1 MAPHPGATA
10 GEMDPKTQRTQRR
23 RAEARKSLKHPQVPG
38 SAEQETGAARSSWLS
53 TFRDKKALSGISFV
67 SAAPGLR
74 RNDGG
79 QVQFLQP
86 QGSWPGGPN
95 PVAPR
100 GGPSALM
107 EHKGKERGGDEGRG
121 DRERAGSTGEPR
133 RVWNLGGIS
142 VPDTQ
147 HPIFFLPEEPAHS
160 LGAWLLL
167 QAQVRRHFL
176 PQTPGVLPS

>member
-121 DRERAGSTGEPR
+121 DRERAGWEKRYSDADEGR
-133 RVWNLGGIS
+133 R
-142 VPDTQ
+142 
-147 HPIFFLPEEPAHS
+147 
-160 LGAWLLL
+160 
-167 QAQVRRHFL
+167 R
-176 PQTPGVLPS
+176 